1 MQSLY
6 NTVGVAQPLDLAFLA
21 SRGSYVISRSCGQLR
36 ILLNEAP
43 DSGQHT
49 AEAVHIPRAIPVVVD
64 YPLFIYICSCAE
76 NSELARA
83 DIHDDAPFKK
93 HNSFYF

>member
-6 NTVGVAQPLDLAFLA
+6 STVGFAEPFDVEFRADRVEYDIA
-21 SRGSYVISRSCGQLR
+21 RSCGQLR

-43 DSGQHT
+43 DSGQHK

-64 YPLFIYICSCAE
+64 YPLFIYICNCAE